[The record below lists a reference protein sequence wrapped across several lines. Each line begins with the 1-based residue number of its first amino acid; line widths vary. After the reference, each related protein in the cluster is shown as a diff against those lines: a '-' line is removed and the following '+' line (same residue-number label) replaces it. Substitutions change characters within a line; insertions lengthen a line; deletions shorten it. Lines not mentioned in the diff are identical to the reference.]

1 MGFKFTFLCELLS
14 DLEKNRIAKDA
25 HEADRLDFV
34 IIREW
39 FKRYDCHV
47 NHVDTNRLAL
57 LSCMFP
63 EKRVDRVFW
72 LQATSL
78 SRVIGRCLGLG
89 SSRSAELGRWRKS
102 GGPDLGQCVE
112 DVMSQT
118 ENEIAPGRDVTT
130 EEIDMALGMI
140 ASRCRFSGPQVRR
153 QHAAVDVERALSSLY
168 RRLKSRDAKWL
179 TRMILKSYAPVIIP
193 PKYALER
200 FHFLLPRLLQF
211 QDTFQGAL
219 QMLDSK
225 PMRNFPPHPDPKLAA
240 SLCAMALK
248 HLEPRT
254 GIKIGRPDYFK
265 ARSSKHCYSMAN
277 GRRMSV
283 ERKYDGEYCQIHID
297 LTNKSTPIQIF
308 SKSGKDST
316 DDRSGIF
323 PSLENALRIGSGHCR
338 FSRRCILEGE
348 LVVWSE
354 KRAEIAD
361 FHKLRK
367 FLTRSGTMIG
377 IDNDSPGPQP
387 YEHLMII
394 FFDILVLDDDIC
406 LRKPHRERRI
416 ILKDVVETI
425 HGQAAL
431 SEQEILDFGHLDS
444 QHRLEISFAKA
455 IAQRWEGYV
464 LKACDEP
471 YFPMYTAGMN
481 SSFGRWIKLK
491 KDYITGLGDTVDLS
505 LVGAYYDARD
515 AVSMPSLRGLKWT
528 HFLVGCLLN
537 KEAVLNNRETPHFR
551 TIDTLHRH
559 SMHRSLLK
567 ALNQH
572 GLFFAC
578 DPDEFHAFRVQHGR
592 NDLPQ
597 ACVLFKKPFVVE
609 VYGSGF
615 EKPSGVRYYT
625 LRFPRIRKI
634 FPDRTFEDTP
644 SFQELQLLAEYARS
658 VPKEDLSNEVERW
671 RKRLK
676 IGSGANQYITPRSSN
691 VPSTCSSEAGP
702 EANSDS
708 QESRASSHDRDESHI
723 SQPRSYRVD
732 TQDSDKLSSSNGDES
747 LSEPPVICIDTSDSN
762 SSAANPICDSNIL
775 TENENLSRRKP
786 SAQGRHNNNMQ
797 ESEKTNAPTTG
808 YGLDSNETADLVSS
822 RSIRNGLAPSKQD
835 TEPQGLSKPPGASG
849 PSNHAEKGLKSP
861 LTTIPVYKS
870 GKPSD
875 EDTAPGSSVSRLE
888 EFTQALLSPE
898 TMISLEQSNPRAA
911 RQMIVFGIILVNPGK
926 HPLGKEIQRTADAL
940 SKALFCE
947 RPHIA
952 PSQGK
957 IFFLDSVILQQDI
970 QPEDIKFCL
979 RETWSDLSRLY
990 YYACLQWNSSE
1001 SNEGNTAVGS
1011 SSDGRLPSTLS
1022 VTFDE
1027 SEIQALGEYTSTELA
1042 NQIR

>member
-1 MGFKFTFLCELLS
+1 
-14 DLEKNRIAKDA
+14 
-25 HEADRLDFV
+25 
-34 IIREW
+34 
-39 FKRYDCHV
+39 
-47 NHVDTNRLAL
+47 
-57 LSCMFP
+57 
-63 EKRVDRVFW
+63 
-72 LQATSL
+72 
-78 SRVIGRCLGLG
+78 
-89 SSRSAELGRWRKS
+89 
-102 GGPDLGQCVE
+102 
-112 DVMSQT
+112 
-118 ENEIAPGRDVTT
+118 
-130 EEIDMALGMI
+130 
-140 ASRCRFSGPQVRR
+140 
-153 QHAAVDVERALSSLY
+153 
-168 RRLKSRDAKWL
+168 
-179 TRMILKSYAPVIIP
+179 
-193 PKYALER
+193 
-200 FHFLLPRLLQF
+200 
-211 QDTFQGAL
+211 
-219 QMLDSK
+219 
-225 PMRNFPPHPDPKLAA
+225 
-240 SLCAMALK
+240 
-248 HLEPRT
+248 
-254 GIKIGRPDYFK
+254 
-265 ARSSKHCYSMAN
+265 
-277 GRRMSV
+277 
-283 ERKYDGEYCQIHID
+283 
-297 LTNKSTPIQIF
+297 
-308 SKSGKDST
+308 
-316 DDRSGIF
+316 
-323 PSLENALRIGSGHCR
+323 
-338 FSRRCILEGE
+338 
-348 LVVWSE
+348 
-354 KRAEIAD
+354 
-361 FHKLRK
+361 
-367 FLTRSGTMIG
+367 
-377 IDNDSPGPQP
+377 
-387 YEHLMII
+387 MII

-515 AVSMPSLRGLKWT
+515 AVSMTSLRGLKWT

-578 DPDEFHAFRVQHGR
+578 DPDEFHAFRVHHGR

-849 PSNHAEKGLKSP
+849 PSNHAEKRLKSP

-1011 SSDGRLPSTLS
+1011 NSDGRLPSTLS